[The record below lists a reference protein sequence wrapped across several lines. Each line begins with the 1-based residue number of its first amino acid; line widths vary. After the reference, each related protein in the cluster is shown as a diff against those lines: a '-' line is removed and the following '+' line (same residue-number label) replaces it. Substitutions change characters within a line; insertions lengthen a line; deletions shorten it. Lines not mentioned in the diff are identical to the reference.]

1 MPQLDPAPW
10 FYILVISWLVFITFI
25 PSKVLAHQVHNDPN
39 AQSTEKPMTNPWNWP
54 W

>member
-10 FYILVISWLVFITFI
+10 FYIMVISWLVFITLI
-25 PSKVLAHQVHNDPN
+25 PPKVLAHPVHNEPSS
-39 AQSTEKPMTNPWNWP
+39 QSTEKPMTDSWNWP

>member
-10 FYILVISWLVFITFI
+10 FYILVISWLVFITLI
-25 PSKVLAHQVHNDPN
+25 PSKVLAHPAHNDPN
-39 AQSTEKPMTNPWNWP
+39 TQSAEKPMTSPWNWP

>member
-10 FYILVISWLVFITFI
+10 FYILVISWLVFITII
-25 PSKVLAHQVHNDPN
+25 PPKVLAHHVHNDPN
-39 AQSTEKPMTNPWNWP
+39 TQDTKTPTMDPWNWP